1 MATITDIRAKYPQ
14 YNDLTDRELAEKFH
28 AKFYADM
35 PFEEFASKIQF
46 KEPSYA
52 ETAAGVVSDIPTT
65 ISNIPESAVQLAGG
79 IYEAVTNPIE
89 TITTMADIGAGGIR
103 NAAAMAEEG
112 GVLPAG
118 SVAFLDSLSGDPAA
132 AEQASAKARA
142 FGGVIADRWGSAEKI
157 RRTLREDPVGFL
169 ADLSTIMTGVGG
181 AARTTGLTSVGGKA
195 GAVASAIDPLTLAG
209 KGASAV
215 GRQVNRMVPPQAGA
229 AAQAGANML
238 PRVVQQIETTGR
250 RILAGPKARALADV
264 TEGRDVNALVAALE
278 KPSAF
283 PRTAAEAAAPTG
295 MAEYVAMQQKLAQ
308 TQSGT
313 EGAKMAAKTKQAIE
327 APIANI
333 RGTPAQREAALKQ
346 REAMARPFYQ
356 AADRAFI
363 TEDAALRELL
373 GRPEVAAAARQAADK
388 ARSERRVAKAGET
401 RAATTTREAVGV
413 DPNYMPIFQDVT
425 KPASTASY
433 SGKFLS
439 DIIEELK
446 ADYATQRRMPT
457 ADASSNRILEKTI
470 DDLENW
476 YQKRSPERK
485 AAKELYEMYSKPI
498 NRKDVGKLIF
508 DAISPTTMRGTSD
521 MNFDAFAKLLEDEP
535 AAVKNALNWSST
547 TKKFKD
553 VLSQSDINA
562 IKAIDAERVNK
573 NLTEDLEKFGR
584 AKASE
589 VVSDIYKTG
598 ETPNMLN
605 RFVTLFNMVKRLVGA
620 KLSDKAIAE
629 MALEALDPKLAAK
642 ALKEMQTK
650 LKPAPVRQMP
660 GMPAAPAPVKGAA
673 KVARAAAAGAR
684 ELPRPSKPG
693 LTAAGTVANTLAQA
707 REDNPNAFLTDA
719 MGRSYDIRGNRMAR

>member
-1 MATITDIRAKYPQ
+1 
-14 YNDLTDRELAEKFH
+14 
-28 AKFYADM
+28 
-35 PFEEFASKIQF
+35 
-46 KEPSYA
+46 
-52 ETAAGVVSDIPTT
+52 
-65 ISNIPESAVQLAGG
+65 
-79 IYEAVTNPIE
+79 
-89 TITTMADIGAGGIR
+89 
-103 NAAAMAEEG
+103 
-112 GVLPAG
+112 
-118 SVAFLDSLSGDPAA
+118 
-132 AEQASAKARA
+132 
-142 FGGVIADRWGSAEKI
+142 
-157 RRTLREDPVGFL
+157 
-169 ADLSTIMTGVGG
+169 
-181 AARTTGLTSVGGKA
+181 
-195 GAVASAIDPLTLAG
+195 
-209 KGASAV
+209 
-215 GRQVNRMVPPQAGA
+215 
-229 AAQAGANML
+229 
-238 PRVVQQIETTGR
+238 
-250 RILAGPKARALADV
+250 
-264 TEGRDVNALVAALE
+264 
-278 KPSAF
+278 
-283 PRTAAEAAAPTG
+283 
-295 MAEYVAMQQKLAQ
+295 
-308 TQSGT
+308 
-313 EGAKMAAKTKQAIE
+313 
-327 APIANI
+327 
-333 RGTPAQREAALKQ
+333 
-346 REAMARPFYQ
+346 
-356 AADRAFI
+356 
-363 TEDAALRELL
+363 
-373 GRPEVAAAARQAADK
+373 
-388 ARSERRVAKAGET
+388 
-401 RAATTTREAVGV
+401 
-413 DPNYMPIFQDVT
+413 
-425 KPASTASY
+425 
-433 SGKFLS
+433 
-439 DIIEELK
+439 
-446 ADYATQRRMPT
+446 MPT